1 MQHAVTG
8 ADLLCRDL
16 TQEGEDRCV
25 TSVGGRQSRCRV
37 QETRARHAGIDAGL
51 ARRLRKAKRH
61 IGDALF
67 MSGVDD
73 SQSRARVV
81 EGVEEGIELDSWKT
95 KERRH
100 AAFHENVDDRVCS
113 RHWRRESMATRQSR

>member
-1 MQHAVTG
+1 MQYAVTG

-16 TQEGEDRCV
+16 AQEREDRRV
-25 TSVGGRQSRCRV
+25 TRISGRQGCCRV
-37 QETRARHAGIDAGL
+37 QKTRARHAGIDAGL
-51 ARRLRKAKRH
+51 ASRLREAKRH

-73 SQSRARVV
+73 SEPRARVI
-81 EGVEEGIELDSWKT
+81 ERVEEGIELDSRQA

-100 AAFHENVDDRVCS
+100 PVLYENVNARVCS
-113 RHWRRESMATRQSR
+113 